1 MYKCEKHEYRAIFL
15 MIYSSEFVEDLCIS
29 SFVLEYEYEIKIVTV
44 GKLKEKYL
52 KDGIAEYTKRLGR
65 FTKIEMVELPDEKT
79 PDRASDLEN
88 QQILEKEGNRIL
100 AKVGDR
106 EYVIALAIE
115 GQQFP
120 SEKFSQTLEEVTVR
134 GYSEIT
140 FVIGGSLGLSPAVKK
155 RANLLMSFGK
165 LTLPHQLMKLVLIE
179 QIYRAFMIQQ
189 GSPYH
194 K

>member
-1 MYKCEKHEYRAIFL
+1 MK
-15 MIYSSEFVEDLCIS
+15 
-29 SFVLEYEYEIKIVTV
+29 IKIVTV

-65 FTKIEMVELPDEKT
+65 FTKVEMVELPDEKT
-79 PDRASDLEN
+79 LDRASDLEN

-120 SEKFSQTLEEVTVR
+120 SEKFSQTL
-134 GYSEIT
+134 
-140 FVIGGSLGLSPAVKK
+140 
-155 RANLLMSFGK
+155 
-165 LTLPHQLMKLVLIE
+165 
-179 QIYRAFMIQQ
+179 
-189 GSPYH
+189 
-194 K
+194 

>member
-1 MYKCEKHEYRAIFL
+1 MK
-15 MIYSSEFVEDLCIS
+15 
-29 SFVLEYEYEIKIVTV
+29 IKLVTV

-52 KDGIAEYTKRLGR
+52 KDGIAEYMKRLNR
-65 FTKIEMVELPDEKT
+65 FCKVEMIELADEKT
-79 PDRASDLEN
+79 PDKASDLEN
-88 QQILEKEGNRIL
+88 QQILEKEGNKIL
-100 AKVGDR
+100 AKINER
-106 EYVIALAIE
+106 EFVIALAIE
-115 GQQFP
+115 GNQFP
-120 SEKFSQTLEEVTVR
+120 SEKFSQLMMDTTVH
-134 GYSEIT
+134 GFSDIT

-165 LTLPHQLMKLVLIE
+165 LTLPHQLMRLVLIE

>member
-1 MYKCEKHEYRAIFL
+1 MK
-15 MIYSSEFVEDLCIS
+15 
-29 SFVLEYEYEIKIVTV
+29 IKLVTV

-52 KDGIAEYTKRLGR
+52 KDGIAEYAKRLKH
-65 FTKIEMVELPDEKT
+65 FTKFELIELSDEKT
-79 PDRASDLEN
+79 PDKASHLEN

-100 AKVGDR
+100 SKITDK
-106 EYVIALAIE
+106 EFVIALAIE

-120 SEKFSQTLEEVTVR
+120 SEEFSKILSDITIR
-134 GYSEIT
+134 GISNIT
-140 FVIGGSLGLSPAVKK
+140 FVIGGSLGLFNTVKK

-165 LTLPHQLMKLVLIE
+165 LTLPHQLMRLVLVE

>member
-1 MYKCEKHEYRAIFL
+1 MNMK
-15 MIYSSEFVEDLCIS
+15 
-29 SFVLEYEYEIKIVTV
+29 IKIVTV

-65 FTKIEMVELPDEKT
+65 FTKVEMIELLDEKT

-115 GQQFP
+115 GEQFP
-120 SEKFSQTLEEVTVR
+120 SEKFSKTIEEVTVR

-140 FVIGGSLGLSPAVKK
+140 FLIGGSLGLSPAVKK

>member
-1 MYKCEKHEYRAIFL
+1 MNMK
-15 MIYSSEFVEDLCIS
+15 
-29 SFVLEYEYEIKIVTV
+29 IKIVTV

-52 KDGIAEYTKRLGR
+52 KDGIAEYT
-65 FTKIEMVELPDEKT
+65 
-79 PDRASDLEN
+79 
-88 QQILEKEGNRIL
+88 NRIL
-100 AKVGDR
+100 AKIGDR

-120 SEKFSQTLEEVTVR
+120 SEKFSQTIEEVTVR

-140 FVIGGSLGLSPAVKK
+140 FVIGGSLGLSSAVKK

>member
-1 MYKCEKHEYRAIFL
+1 MNMK
-15 MIYSSEFVEDLCIS
+15 
-29 SFVLEYEYEIKIVTV
+29 IKIVTV

-65 FTKIEMVELPDEKT
+65 FTKVEMVELPDEKT

-115 GQQFP
+115 GQQCP

>member
-1 MYKCEKHEYRAIFL
+1 MK
-15 MIYSSEFVEDLCIS
+15 
-29 SFVLEYEYEIKIVTV
+29 IKLITI

-52 KDGIAEYTKRLGR
+52 KDGIEEYAKRLSR
-65 FTKIEMVELPDEKT
+65 FTKLEMIELADEKT
-79 PDRASDLEN
+79 PDNASLAEN
-88 QQILEKEGNRIL
+88 EQILQKEAERIL
-100 AKVGDR
+100 TKISDR

-120 SEKFSQTLEEVTVR
+120 SETFTQTLSDITVR
-134 GYSEIT
+134 GYSNIT
-140 FVIGGSLGLSPAVKK
+140 FVIGGSLGLAPVVKK

>member
-1 MYKCEKHEYRAIFL
+1 MNMK
-15 MIYSSEFVEDLCIS
+15 
-29 SFVLEYEYEIKIVTV
+29 IKIVTV

-65 FTKIEMVELPDEKT
+65 FTKLEMIELPDEKT
-79 PDRASDLEN
+79 PDRASDLEH
-88 QQILEKEGNRIL
+88 QQILEKEGDRIL

-115 GQQFP
+115 GEQFP
-120 SEKFSQTLEEVTVR
+120 SEKFSKTIEEVTVR

-140 FVIGGSLGLSPAVKK
+140 FLIGGSLGLSPAVKK

>member
-1 MYKCEKHEYRAIFL
+1 MK
-15 MIYSSEFVEDLCIS
+15 
-29 SFVLEYEYEIKIVTV
+29 IKIVTV

-65 FTKIEMVELPDEKT
+65 FTKVEMIELPDEKT

-100 AKVGDR
+100 SKIRDR
-106 EYVIALAIE
+106 DFVITLAIE

-120 SEKFSQTLEEVTVR
+120 SERFSQVLEEVTGR
-134 GYSEIT
+134 GYSDIT

-155 RANLLMSFGK
+155 RSNLLMSFGK
-165 LTLPHQLMKLVLIE
+165 LTLPHQLMKLVLME

>member
-1 MYKCEKHEYRAIFL
+1 MKLKLI
-15 MIYSSEFVEDLCIS
+15 
-29 SFVLEYEYEIKIVTV
+29 TV

-52 KDGIAEYTKRLGR
+52 KDGIAEYQKRLGR
-65 FTKIEMVELPDEKT
+65 FCKLEMVELPDEKT
-79 PDRASDLEN
+79 PDKASESEN
-88 QQILEKEGNRIL
+88 QAIMAKEAERIL
-100 AKVGDR
+100 AKISDR
-106 EYVIALAIE
+106 EFVIALAIE
-115 GQQFP
+115 GDQFP
-120 SEKFSQTLEEVTVR
+120 SEKFSQILDDITVK
-134 GYSEIT
+134 GYSNLT
-140 FVIGGSLGLSPAVKK
+140 FIIGGSLGLSPSVKK